1 MKKLIPAFALV
12 LLLCGCTF
20 TFNTKTDK
28 NVPDGY
34 TSYKKFLDSERW
46 MDWTDYCYYDYG
58 DSAKV
63 TLSDKYEPLDKAE
76 LLQRVK
82 DDAKTFLNW
91 MEAEKRGD
99 EPRFTLEDITSDDFA
114 YVIKDGKTTDIE
126 VVELYWFDTG
136 SNVLHYLY
144 AKW

>member
-1 MKKLIPAFALV
+1 MKKLIPALALV

-58 DSAKV
+58 ESAKV

-82 DDAKTFLNW
+82 DDAEVFTEW
-91 MEAEKRGD
+91 MTSANRKAQI
-99 EPRFTLEDITSDDFA
+99 RFTPDDITEKDFA
-114 YVIKDGKTTDIE
+114 YIVKDKKNSDIE
-126 VVELYWFDTG
+126 VVELYFFDTEK
-136 SNVLHYLY
+136 NVLHYLF